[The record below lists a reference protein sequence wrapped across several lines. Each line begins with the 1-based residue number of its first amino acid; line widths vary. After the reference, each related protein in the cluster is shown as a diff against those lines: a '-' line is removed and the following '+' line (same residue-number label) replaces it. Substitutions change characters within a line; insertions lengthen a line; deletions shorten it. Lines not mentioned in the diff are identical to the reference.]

1 MNPPK
6 YTEYNYIHFLIT
18 TSRYTVNNAT
28 ATPAQNELSSSRLT
42 LANDLW
48 GMEKG
53 HRHLRSQAASRLNA
67 AYDNPE
73 SPISSFS
80 LKERI

>member
-1 MNPPK
+1 MNLLK
-6 YTEYNYIHFLIT
+6 YTEYNYIHLLIAAP
-18 TSRYTVNNAT
+18 RYIVKNAT

-80 LKERI
+80 PKE

>member
-53 HRHLRSQAASRLNA
+53 HRHLGSQAVSELITIH
-67 AYDNPE
+67 DNPE
-73 SPISSFS
+73 STISSFS
-80 LKERI
+80 PKE